1 MMYRMYFK
9 RCLVL
14 FWALFAVL
22 FAALVQP
29 VWAKTVTLAQSSA
42 AVVASSSPQITA
54 LFSPQDN
61 IEQAIVAAIGRA
73 NKQILVQAY
82 LLTDNKIS
90 DALIAAHKRG
100 VAVQVM
106 LDAERSKA
114 KASDGQRMS
123 DAGIEVRLETAYENA
138 HNKVMIL
145 DGALLI
151 SGSYNFTYAA
161 QFKNAENIMLI
172 KNAPQLI
179 AQYTQNWRN
188 HFAVA
193 VPFK

>member
-22 FAALVQP
+22 FLALVQP

-106 LDAERSKA
+106 LDAERSKT
-114 KASDGQRMS
+114 KASDVQRMS

>member
-1 MMYRMYFK
+1 
-9 RCLVL
+9 
-14 FWALFAVL
+14 
-22 FAALVQP
+22 

-106 LDAERSKA
+106 LDAERSKT

>member
-1 MMYRMYFK
+1 MYRMYFK

-73 NKQILVQAY
+73 DKQILVQAY
-82 LLTDNKIS
+82 LLTDNKVS
-90 DALIAAHKRG
+90 DAWLCR
-100 VAVQVM
+100 
-106 LDAERSKA
+106 
-114 KASDGQRMS
+114 
-123 DAGIEVRLETAYENA
+123 
-138 HNKVMIL
+138 
-145 DGALLI
+145 
-151 SGSYNFTYAA
+151 
-161 QFKNAENIMLI
+161 
-172 KNAPQLI
+172 
-179 AQYTQNWRN
+179 
-188 HFAVA
+188 
-193 VPFK
+193 

>member
-1 MMYRMYFK
+1 MMYRMHFK

-22 FAALVQP
+22 VQP
-29 VWAKTVTLAQSSA
+29 VWAKTVTLAQPSA
-42 AVVASSSPQITA
+42 AVVASGSPQITA

-106 LDAERSKA
+106 LDAERSKT